1 MNILFVGIGKMGLPM
16 ALHLLQAGHAVKV
29 IDINPEQISQAGQLG
44 LIAGS
49 ENDFHWADW
58 LISSLPNDDAFI
70 QFIKKIC
77 VSTKAPAQY
86 IDTSTI
92 SLSASTQAAVWCQ
105 EKNIKYLR
113 VTVSG
118 NNHMAQAAQLTI
130 LCSGV
135 KELYEQAQS
144 ILSCWGPKVLYLG
157 DREQAKL
164 MKLVVNLM
172 IAQTSAMLAEGLT
185 LGRLGNLDWQDMWQ
199 VITQSAVGSPILK
212 AKMAQLGQPL
222 GQRDFTP
229 TFTIEQMI
237 KDLTLIKQ
245 AAQDFGAPIAQTQ
258 LTLEW
263 LTQMQQSGDG
273 LLDYAAIIQL
283 LEKKVGLSI

>member
-245 AAQDFGAPIAQTQ
+245 AAQDFGAPIAQTH